1 MFQGFSRHPQEV
13 YPHILVLVTPMD
25 NETLLLY
32 IAANAGGQHNH
43 SGQKEKE
50 EGHALLVQ
58 CLVYFISLML
68 IEIKTQ

>member
-1 MFQGFSRHPQEV
+1 
-13 YPHILVLVTPMD
+13 MD

-43 SGQKEKE
+43 SGRKENE